1 MKLTSHPMLTPLFKL
16 ALLPTIVAASLMIS
30 ACQDTSAPSE
40 TPPADSESATMTTPS
55 TQDEVDSMSVEEKTI
70 DKLSRYR
77 WTLARAEDDRQ
88 QPIAP
93 LMDIK
98 DQVTLRFNQHQGQ
111 NSISYSVGCNTIS
124 ATYKLDGTQLITD
137 AGMSTKMLCPTL
149 NDAENRLHAF
159 MQGESELVVSDDT
172 PATLTQIT
180 DEDITLIWTG
190 RMTPQAKYNSN
201 GETLF
206 WAVSAETKPCTDN
219 KGQMC
224 LQIQP
229 ITYDDQGIKTSE
241 GEWREF
247 AGIIDGYQHDGMHDE
262 VLRLQRYETNTDTV
276 LADNVDSNYAYV
288 LDTVIESS
296 VAE

>member
-1 MKLTSHPMLTPLFKL
+1 MKSTSHPMLTPLFKL

-40 TPPADSESATMTTPS
+40 TPPTDSEGAAMTTPS
-55 TQDEVDSMSVEEKTI
+55 TQAEADSMSVEEKTI

-77 WTLARAEDDRQ
+77 WTLARAEGDRQ

-111 NSISYSVGCNTIS
+111 NSVSYSVGCNTIS
-124 ATYKLDGTQLITD
+124 ATYQLDGTQLTTD
-137 AGMSTKMLCPTL
+137 AGMSTKMSCPTL
-149 NDAENRLHAF
+149 NDAENRLHAL
-159 MQGESELVVSDDT
+159 MQGESELAVSDDK

-180 DEDITLIWTG
+180 DEDIILTWTG

-229 ITYDDQGIKTSE
+229 VTYDDQGIKTSE

-247 AGIIDGYQHDGMHDE
+247 AGTIDGYQHDGMHDE

-288 LDTVIESS
+288 LDTVIESR